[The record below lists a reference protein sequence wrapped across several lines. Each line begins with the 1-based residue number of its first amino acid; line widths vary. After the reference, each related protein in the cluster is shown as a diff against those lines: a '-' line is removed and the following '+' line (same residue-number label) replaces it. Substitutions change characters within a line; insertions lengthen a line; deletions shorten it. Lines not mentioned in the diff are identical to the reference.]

1 MRGPA
6 ATGAQ
11 DSGTGTPDRPR
22 PTAGRERRTADAT
35 FWQAAARAPLGVLAT
50 SWPWRGLLYLVTS
63 LPLAVLWLSLCWP
76 LLAVAGIPLG
86 AVERRR
92 LRLLERRPAD
102 TPHEPAGSGGPFGW
116 ARLRLREAATWLE
129 LSYGLLLTVFGL
141 VEWVAAVVA
150 AGIPLTLLAAPVL
163 RAAGLVPAGDLA
175 GLAGGR
181 LLPGLGDAGSVLLG
195 LLALPVAA
203 YLVTVLAAGHARV
216 ARLLLTADRGEELD
230 RRLGEVIRSRARIV
244 DAFTAERR
252 SIERN
257 LHDGAQQR
265 LTALVM
271 RLGMA
276 LARFDD
282 DPEAARTLV
291 ERAHREAQETLEE
304 LRDLVRGIHPAAL
317 TERGLAAAVEELAD
331 SCPVEVAVDADTVG
345 RLPEPVESTAY
356 FCVAELVANAVRH
369 ARADRVRLCLR
380 VTGTRRR
387 LLVITVTDDGVG
399 GADPR
404 RGTGLTGLADRV
416 AVHGGTV
423 VLHSP
428 RGGPTTVEVRI
439 PCVS

>member
-1 MRGPA
+1 
-6 ATGAQ
+6 
-11 DSGTGTPDRPR
+11 
-22 PTAGRERRTADAT
+22 
-35 FWQAAARAPLGVLAT
+35 

-116 ARLRLREAATWLE
+116 ARQRLREAATWLE
-129 LSYGLLLTVFGL
+129 LSYGLLLTVVGL

-282 DPEAARTLV
+282 D
-291 ERAHREAQETLEE
+291 
-304 LRDLVRGIHPAAL
+304 
-317 TERGLAAAVEELAD
+317 
-331 SCPVEVAVDADTVG
+331 
-345 RLPEPVESTAY
+345 
-356 FCVAELVANAVRH
+356 
-369 ARADRVRLCLR
+369 
-380 VTGTRRR
+380 
-387 LLVITVTDDGVG
+387 
-399 GADPR
+399 
-404 RGTGLTGLADRV
+404 
-416 AVHGGTV
+416 
-423 VLHSP
+423 
-428 RGGPTTVEVRI
+428 
-439 PCVS
+439 